1 MGDSAFVVL
10 GDPTGPPPIGP
21 QCRRKGNGAFDLEVQ
36 DRFIERVREVARRC
50 GYAVGVHGSRQ
61 RDLDLI
67 AVPWT
72 ESAIAPQ
79 HLVDA
84 LCARL
89 NLSLKPHPEPELLTN
104 PTRKPNGR
112 IAWAL
117 LGAPACWYLDLSV
130 FA

>member
-1 MGDSAFVVL
+1 M
-10 GDPTGPPPIGP
+10 
-21 QCRRKGNGAFDLEVQ
+21 Q
-36 DRFIERVREVARRC
+36 DGFIEKVREVARDC
-50 GYAVGVHGSRQ
+50 GYAVAVHGSRQ

-72 ESAIAPQ
+72 EHAIAPQ

-84 LCARL
+84 LLERL
-89 NLSLKPHPEPELLTN
+89 PNLSLKPHPEPALLTN
-104 PTRKPNGR
+104 PTRMPNGR

-117 LGAPACWYLDLSV
+117 MGAPACQYLDLSV

>member
-1 MGDSAFVVL
+1 M
-10 GDPTGPPPIGP
+10 P
-21 QCRRKGNGAFDLEVQ
+21 RFDLTAQ
-36 DRFIERVREVARRC
+36 DRFIQRVREVAWEC

-67 AVPWT
+67 AVPWIA
-72 ESAIAPQ
+72 SAINP
-79 HLVDA
+79 HVFIRA
-84 LCARL
+84 LCERL
-89 NLSLKPHPEPELLTN
+89 DLSVKPYPESRLMTN

-117 LGAPACWYLDLSV
+117 LGAPACQYLDISV